1 MLLKELVEKKLTC
14 YEQSFADWKEAIRA
28 NGQPL
33 IREGYIEDAYLDAVI
48 ACVEKYGPYIVIA
61 PNIAMPHSTE
71 GAPGVLKTGIGFM
84 KVEQPVHFDP
94 NDPEKDARL
103 FFMLAS
109 NDSDAHLNNMMQLAD
124 MLSNDDLVND
134 LLEAKNDEDVLNFS
148 ISKYLVISCNL
159 FLNISKSNTLLL
171 CNLFK

>member
-14 YEQSFADWKEAIRA
+14 YEEGFDDWKDAVKA
-28 NGQPL
+28 NGVPL
-33 IREGYIEDAYLDAVI
+33 KKEGYIDDAYLDAVI
-48 ACVEKYGPYIVIA
+48 ACIEKYGPYIVIA

-71 GAPGVLKTGIGFM
+71 GAPGVNKTGIGFM

-109 NDSDAHLNNMMQLAD
+109 NDSEAHLNNMMQLAE
-124 MLSNDDLVND
+124 MLSNDDLVAD
-134 LLEAKNDEDVLNFS
+134 LLNAKNDEDVLAVAE
-148 ISKYLVISCNL
+148 KYSEE
-159 FLNISKSNTLLL
+159 
-171 CNLFK
+171 

>member
-1 MLLKELVEKKLTC
+1 MLLNDFLENHLTC
-14 YEQSFADWKEAIRA
+14 YEERFDDWKEAIRA

-33 IREGYIEDAYLDAVI
+33 KREGYIEDEYIDAVI

-84 KVEQPVHFDP
+84 KVEEPVHFDP
-94 NDPEKDARL
+94 EDPEKDARL

-109 NDSDAHLNNMMQLAD
+109 NDSEKHMNNIMQLAD
-124 MLSNDDLVND
+124 MLSDDNLVTD
-134 LLEAKNDEDVLNFS
+134 LLAVKNDEDLKAVAD
-148 ISKYLVISCNL
+148 KYSGV
-159 FLNISKSNTLLL
+159 
-171 CNLFK
+171 

>member
-1 MLLKELVEKKLTC
+1 MLLKELVEKKLTS
-14 YEQSFADWKEAIRA
+14 YQEGFENWKDAVKA
-28 NGQPL
+28 NGEVL
-33 IREGYIEDAYLDAVI
+33 KKEGYIEDEYVDAVI
-48 ACVEKYGPYIVIA
+48 ACIEKYGPYIVIA

-84 KVEQPVHFDP
+84 KTEQPVHFDP

-124 MLSNDDLVND
+124 MLSNDDLVAD
-134 LLEAKNDEDVLNFS
+134 LLECKNDEDVLAVAE
-148 ISKYLVISCNL
+148 KYSEE
-159 FLNISKSNTLLL
+159 
-171 CNLFK
+171 

>member
-14 YEQSFADWKEAIRA
+14 YEEGFDDWKDAVKA
-28 NGQPL
+28 NGVPL
-33 IREGYIEDAYLDAVI
+33 KNEGYIDDSYLDAVI

-71 GAPGVLKTGIGFM
+71 GAPGVYKTGIGFM
-84 KVEQPVHFDP
+84 KTEKPVHFDP

-109 NDSDAHLNNMMQLAD
+109 NDSEAHLNNMMQLAD
-124 MLSNDDLVND
+124 MLSNDDLVAD
-134 LLEAKNDEDVLNFS
+134 LLNAKNDEDVLAVAA
-148 ISKYLVISCNL
+148 KYSEE
-159 FLNISKSNTLLL
+159 
-171 CNLFK
+171 

>member
-1 MLLKELVEKKLTC
+1 MNSTLFK
-14 YEQSFADWKEAIRA
+14 A

-33 IREGYIEDAYLDAVI
+33 IKQGYIEDEYLGAVI
-48 ACVEKYGPYIVIA
+48 ECVEKYGPYIVIA

-84 KVEQPVHFDP
+84 KVENPVHFDE

-109 NDSDAHLNNMMQLAD
+109 NDSEAHLNNMMQLAD
-124 MLSNDDLVND
+124 LLSNDDLVAD
-134 LLEAKNDEDVLNFS
+134 LLTVTNDEELAAVAD
-148 ISKYLVISCNL
+148 KY
-159 FLNISKSNTLLL
+159 TEE
-171 CNLFK
+171 

>member
-1 MLLKELVEKKLTC
+1 MLLKDLVEAGLTC
-14 YEQSFADWKEAIRA
+14 YEEKFDDWKEAIKA

-33 IREGYIEDAYLDAVI
+33 IKQGYIEDEYLGAVI

-84 KVEQPVHFDP
+84 KVEEPVHFDLE
-94 NDPEKDARL
+94 DPEKDARL

-109 NDSDAHLNNMMQLAD
+109 NDSEAHLNNMMQLAD
-124 MLSNDDLVND
+124 LLSNDDLVAD
-134 LLEAKNDEDVLNFS
+134 LLTVTNDEELLAVAD
-148 ISKYLVISCNL
+148 KY
-159 FLNISKSNTLLL
+159 TEE
-171 CNLFK
+171 